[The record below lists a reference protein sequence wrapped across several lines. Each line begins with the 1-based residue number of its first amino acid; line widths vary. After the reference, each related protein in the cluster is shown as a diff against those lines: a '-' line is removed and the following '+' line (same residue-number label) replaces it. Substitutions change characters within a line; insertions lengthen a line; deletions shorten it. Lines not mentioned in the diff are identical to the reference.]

1 MGNPR
6 GAPAPAGRCAGQRN
20 EMGTGGMS
28 CARRAT
34 RVVLEALLLMLVAG
48 SLALVGL
55 GRLAP
60 ALGHPVFIIRSG
72 SMTPTIPVGGAV
84 VLDQQPT
91 EDIRVGD
98 VVTLRLDD
106 GAIFTHR
113 VTRLVSL
120 RGVAHVE
127 TKGDANASVDASLTP
142 ADHIVGRVS
151 LTLPVVGY
159 LMAGLAMPAGFAT
172 VLLAALALILGLWL
186 LDEDEAGAAGMAD
199 SRPTALKGRHARLPR
214 WAR

>member
-6 GAPAPAGRCAGQRN
+6 GAPAPAGRCAGQGN
-20 EMGTGGMS
+20 EMATDRMS
-28 CARRAT
+28 CASRAT
-34 RVVLEALLLMLVAG
+34 RVVLEALLLTLVAG
-48 SLALVGL
+48 ALALVGL

-60 ALGHPVFIIRSG
+60 ALGHQVFIIRSG

-98 VVTLRLDD
+98 VVTLRLDN

-113 VTRLVSL
+113 VTRLASL
-120 RGVAHVE
+120 QGVPYVE

-172 VLLAALALILGLWL
+172 VLLAALALVLALWL
-186 LDEDEAGAAGMAD
+186 LDEDEAGAAGTVSSAPAV
-199 SRPTALKGRHARLPR
+199 PTKRHARLLR